1 MVEANAGEPS
11 HKGTN
16 GRIPRRCARRR
27 GDYVQVKVV
36 LPERLK
42 PVLSRLPSDPEIAW
56 YTDTDTC
63 LAAMPGA
70 EVVWLHFGLTD
81 IDRVFRAG
89 TDLKWVTSAATGVD
103 GWPLDIL
110 RERNVVLTNGSGVG
124 AIPIAEYVVMGLLAG
139 LKGLPEMVR
148 AQDRRE
154 WLKNPPSLAELHG
167 RRALIYGYGGIGR
180 AIADRLRPFGVSVTG
195 VRRHPGGEA
204 GVIAAVDW
212 EARLPETDLLILSVP
227 LTGATNHLVGRNQFA
242 ALPKGA
248 WIANIARGGLIDQVA
263 LIAALESGHLGGA
276 YLDVTDPEPL
286 PSESELWALPN
297 VIITPH
303 ASWATEH
310 LLERAAE
317 IFIDN
322 FDRYLRGAELRNVVD
337 MTAGY

>member
-1 MVEANAGEPS
+1 M
-11 HKGTN
+11 
-16 GRIPRRCARRR
+16 
-27 GDYVQVKVV
+27 KVV

-56 YTDTDTC
+56 YTDTASC

-70 EVVWLHFGLTD
+70 EVLWVHFGLTD
-81 IDRVFRAG
+81 IDTVFKAG

-124 AIPIAEYVVMGLLAG
+124 AIPISEYVVMGLLAG

-154 WLKNPPSLAELHG
+154 WLKSPPSTAELHG
-167 RRALIYGYGGIGR
+167 KHALIYGYGGIGR
-180 AIADRLRPFGVSVTG
+180 AIADRLRPFGVTVTG
-195 VRRHPGGEA
+195 VRRNPGDEA
-204 GVIAAVDW
+204 GVIGAAGW

-227 LTGATNHLVGRNQFA
+227 LTGATSALVGKNQLA

-248 WIANIARGGLIDQVA
+248 WVANIARGGLIDQEA
-263 LIAALESGHLGGA
+263 LIAALKSGHLGGA

-286 PSESELWALPN
+286 PADSELWSLPK

-310 LLERAAE
+310 LMERAAE
-317 IFIDN
+317 IFVDN

-337 MTAGY
+337 MGAGY